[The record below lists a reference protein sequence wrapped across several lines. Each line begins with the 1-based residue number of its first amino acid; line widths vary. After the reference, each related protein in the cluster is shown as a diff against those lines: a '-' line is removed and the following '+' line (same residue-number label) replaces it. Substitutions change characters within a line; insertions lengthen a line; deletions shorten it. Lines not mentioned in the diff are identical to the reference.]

1 MKDIG
6 LGGAA
11 APGRAVALGFNG
23 LQWDQLVHT
32 LPIGIYSCEPGGRLV
47 QYNHQATTLWG
58 HAPALGAPEFRF
70 CGAYRTY
77 TLSGEPLPL
86 SESPMA
92 EVLRTG
98 QPIRGRELII
108 ERPDGSR
115 IYVQA
120 NVEPLFD
127 EGGAVVGG
135 VNCFQDITERKKAED
150 RQANDRAVLRGIIE
164 TTPECIKIVARDG
177 TLLQMNSAGRQMI
190 GATGSD
196 ELEGACI
203 FDIIAPEY
211 RESWKAKHEQ
221 VCKGD
226 KLSWEF
232 DVVGLCGTRRHME
245 THAVPLKMPDG
256 SFAQLAITR
265 DITRRKQDDR
275 KLRDSEHRYREL
287 LNALPAAIYTT
298 DSAGRIT
305 FYNHAAAKLA
315 GRIPEPEDRWCVSWR
330 LYRADGT
337 PLAHEECPMA
347 VALKEQR
354 PVRGVEMMAERP
366 DGTRVPII
374 PYPTPL
380 HDDAGNFVGA
390 VNILVDISQLKTTQD
405 SLVRRMKEQIA
416 LYQFTDR
423 LYRTESLIDVYDSAL
438 DAILTALRCDRASIL
453 CFDETGVMRFVAWR
467 GLSAAYRAAVEGHSP
482 WKRGDTDPRPIF
494 FHDIDAAD
502 IPDQLKATVKSEGIR
517 ALAFIPLVA
526 NGGVIGKFMTYYEA
540 PHVFTEEE
548 IDLAVTIARQL
559 GFAVER
565 KRAADARR
573 VAEQGWRENE
583 ERLRLATQ
591 TGKVGLWDWDL
602 AADRVSWTD
611 SLYSML
617 HVNKEDF
624 DATAEGF
631 LKLVHPDDRS
641 LVRNAI
647 ERTLTQGAPY
657 ELEFRALTPD
667 GQTVWHLTNAQLV
680 REGDRPARLVGA
692 TVDITERKR
701 AESQRDLLVAELS
714 HRVKNTLATVISIAH
729 QSFSRGQSA
738 EEAHRSF
745 GARIQALAQTHG
757 RLAEAKWSGVSF
769 KTILLD
775 EFAPYIREDGGNVRL
790 SGPDVTLTSKSAVT
804 LGMAFHEL
812 VTNAVKHGALSA
824 AEGVVDVAWKVE
836 DPDGQLQFRWTESNG
851 PKVEPPER
859 SGFGRLLLERV
870 LAADLKGDV
879 RMEFAEQGLNCTV
892 SFPLQEHASFSRSLT

>member
-1 MKDIG
+1 MNDSG

-11 APGRAVALGFNG
+11 APGRAGPLEFSG
-23 LQWDQLVHT
+23 LQWDQLVHS
-32 LPIGIYSCEPGGRLV
+32 LPIGIYSCDLDGRLV
-47 QYNHQATTLWG
+47 QYNHQATILWG
-58 HAPALGAPEFRF
+58 HAPAVGTAEFRF

-77 TLSGEPLPL
+77 APSGGPLPP

-98 QPIRGRELII
+98 QPIRGREFII

-115 IYVQA
+115 IHIQA
-120 NVEPLFD
+120 SAEPLFD
-127 EGGAVVGG
+127 ERGAVVGG
-135 VNCFQDITERKKAED
+135 VNCFQDITDRKTAED
-150 RQANDRAVLRGIIE
+150 RQADDRAVLRGIIE

-190 GATGSD
+190 EATGSD
-196 ELEGACI
+196 EIEGACV
-203 FDIIAPEY
+203 FDIIAPEW
-211 RESWKAKHEQ
+211 RESWRAKHEQ

-232 DVVGLCGTRRHME
+232 EIVGLCGTRRHME

-265 DITRRKQDDR
+265 DITRRKQD
-275 KLRDSEHRYREL
+275 
-287 LNALPAAIYTT
+287 
-298 DSAGRIT
+298 
-305 FYNHAAAKLA
+305 
-315 GRIPEPEDRWCVSWR
+315 
-330 LYRADGT
+330 
-337 PLAHEECPMA
+337 
-347 VALKEQR
+347 
-354 PVRGVEMMAERP
+354 
-366 DGTRVPII
+366 
-374 PYPTPL
+374 
-380 HDDAGNFVGA
+380 
-390 VNILVDISQLKTTQD
+390 ISQLKNTQD

-423 LYRTESLIDVYDSAL
+423 LYRTESLIDAYDSAL

-453 CFDETGVMRFVAWR
+453 CFDETGVMRFLAWR

-482 WKRGDTDPRPIF
+482 WKPGDTDPRPIF
-494 FHDIDAAD
+494 MHDIDAAD
-502 IPDQLKATVKSEGIR
+502 IPDPLKATVKAEGIR

-565 KRAADARR
+565 KRAADARQL
-573 VAEQGWRENE
+573 AEQGWRENE

-611 SLYSML
+611 SLYSTL
-617 HVNKEDF
+617 QVNKEDF
-624 DATAEGF
+624 DATVEGF

-647 ERTLTQGAPY
+647 ERTLTEDAPY
-657 ELEFRALTPD
+657 ELEFRVLTPD
-667 GQTVWHLTNAQLV
+667 GQTIWLFSNAQLV
-680 REGDRPARLVGA
+680 REGERPVRLVGA
-692 TVDITERKR
+692 TVNITGRKE

-729 QSFSRGQSA
+729 QSFSRGQSV
-738 EEAHRSF
+738 EEARRSF
-745 GARIQALAQTHG
+745 AARIQALAQTHG

-775 EFAPYIREDGGNVRL
+775 EFAPYIREDGGNVHL
-790 SGPDVTLTSKSAVT
+790 SGPDITLNSKSAVT

-824 AEGVVDVAWKVE
+824 SEGVVDVAWKVV
-836 DPDGQLQFRWTESNG
+836 DPDRQLQFRWTESNG
-851 PKVEPPER
+851 PKVAPPER

-879 RMEFAEQGLNCTV
+879 RMEFAEQGLNCLV
-892 SFPLQEHASFSRSLT
+892 SFPLQEHASLNRSLS